1 MPSIINATTSTGL
14 VSSADN
20 SGSLQL
26 ATNNGT
32 TALTIDTSQ
41 NVGIGTTSPLV
52 PSSGRKVVTLNG
64 TTDAMYNIGIGGT
77 YTAFFYSSATG
88 TQLGSSTSIP
98 LQFYTGDVERMRID
112 SSGRVT
118 MPYQSGFAYVDAAVS
133 VVGSNY
139 ILFNGTYNYN
149 VGSILNL
156 TGGTS
161 GSSRVTVP
169 VSGYYD
175 ISVSIM
181 GETDGT
187 RIEMFV
193 RRNGAN
199 FAGTNAVSTQYN
211 NAHIN
216 GIFYLA
222 AGDYLEIFRQSG
234 TLYNSASS
242 NNFFTVRLLG

>member
-1 MPSIINATTSTGL
+1 MALTTVNPAMIGQTSTGAASLTATGSAAASL
-14 VSSADN
+14 VTAA
-20 SGSLQL
+20 G
-26 ATNNGT
+26 
-32 TALTIDTSQ
+32 TAL
-41 NVGIGTTSPLV
+41 
-52 PSSGRKVVTLNG
+52 
-64 TTDAMYNIGIGGT
+64 
-77 YTAFFYSSATG
+77 SA
-88 TQLGSSTSIP
+88 
-98 LQFYTGDVERMRID
+98 D

-118 MPYQSGFAYVDAAVS
+118 MPFQSGFAYVDAAVS

-139 ILFNGTYNYN
+139 ILFSSGTYNYN

-169 VSGYYD
+169 VNGYYD

-234 TLYNSASS
+234 TLYNSSSS